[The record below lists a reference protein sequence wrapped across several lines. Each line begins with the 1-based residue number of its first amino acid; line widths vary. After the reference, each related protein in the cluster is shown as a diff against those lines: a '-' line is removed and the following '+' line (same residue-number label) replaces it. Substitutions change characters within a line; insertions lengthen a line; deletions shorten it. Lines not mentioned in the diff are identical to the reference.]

1 MLWYLCGIRFWFSAS
16 EGLSTRQCTGAHQTS
31 LPLAERGM
39 RLRLLQSLT
48 FTFFYHLS
56 RQRLLY
62 KIGIALQI
70 PLSVMGLKRFYQS
83 HAQTEGSLVAS
94 ECVWTFSHSID
105 QTSILRPKGRLDRL
119 VNED

>member
-1 MLWYLCGIRFWFSAS
+1 MDACYGIYVGFHSGSRPQKVFLRDSA
-16 EGLSTRQCTGAHQTS
+16 LGAHQAS
-31 LPLAERGM
+31 LSLAERGM

-48 FTFFYHLS
+48 FTFFCHLS

-83 HAQTEGSLVAS
+83 HTQTEGSLGAS
-94 ECVWTFSHSID
+94 ECMRTFSHSID
-105 QTSILRPKGRLDRL
+105 QTKHSQA
-119 VNED
+119 